1 MSTMTYDEAIETVG
15 FGPFQRKLMWVCG
28 LGWAADAMEVLLIA
42 FALPAIGEEWGLS
55 NTQKGLLGTAIFL
68 GMLVGAWGWGWV
80 SDRIGRK
87 AGFISTVAIDSIFGL
102 LSAFSPSFVWLVILR
117 TITGI
122 GVGGTLPV
130 DYSIFAEYLP
140 AQKRGRYLVLLESF
154 WALGT
159 IVTAGLAWLIVPR
172 LGWRWLLAISAV
184 PGLIIFVIRR
194 SIPESPRYLL
204 VSGRAGEAR
213 VVLEKVARENGTAL
227 PPGDLIAPPP
237 APRGRVADLWS
248 PSLARTTLL
257 LWIIWF
263 AISLGYYG
271 VFTWLPSYFRAK
283 GMELLPVYQNTFILA
298 LAQLPGYFSAAY
310 LVEKIGRRWTL
321 ALYMAASGL
330 FTYLFA
336 VAVSLSWVVGMA
348 IWMSF
353 FALGAWGALYAY
365 TPEAYP
371 TILRTTGMGAA
382 SGMTR
387 IAGAIA
393 PTLGAALMGVS
404 LVIPLTVYA
413 LSYIIG
419 GLAALGL
426 PLETGR
432 RPLQDTLPSTLADV
446 GVGRPAEN

>member
-1 MSTMTYDEAIETVG
+1 MNKISYDQAIDQIG
-15 FGPFQRKLMWVCG
+15 YGRFQRKLMWICG

-42 FALPAIGEEWGLS
+42 FALPAISQEWDLS
-55 NTQKGLLGTAIFL
+55 NSQKGLLGTAIFL
-68 GMLVGAWGWGWV
+68 GMLIGAWGWGWL

-87 AGFISTVAIDSIFGL
+87 TGFISTVAIDSVFGL
-102 LSAFSPSFVWLVILR
+102 LSAFSPSFAWLIILR

-140 AQKRGRYLVLLESF
+140 TKKRGQYLVLLESF

-159 IVTAGLAWLIVPR
+159 VFAAGLAWLIVPH
-172 LGWRWLLAISAV
+172 LGWRWLLGISAV
-184 PGLIIFVIRR
+184 PGLIIFFIRR
-194 SIPESPRYLL
+194 YVPESPRYLL
-204 VSGRAGEAR
+204 VSGQPEKAR
-213 VVLEKVARENGTAL
+213 SVLAQVARENGTQL
-227 PPGDLIAPPP
+227 PEGDLVVPQAGE
-237 APRGRVADLWS
+237 RGKVRDLLR
-248 PSLARTTLL
+248 PGMARTTLM
-257 LWIIWF
+257 LWVIWF

-271 VFTWLPSYFRAK
+271 VFTWLPSYFKLK
-283 GMELLPVYQNTFILA
+283 GMALLPVYQNTFLLA

-310 LVEKIGRRWTL
+310 LVERLGRRYTL
-321 ALYMAASGL
+321 AFYMIASGL

-336 VAVSLSWVVGMA
+336 IATAMPFVVGMA
-348 IWMSF
+348 VWMSF

-371 TILRTTGMGAA
+371 TTLRTTGMGAA

-393 PTLGAALMGVS
+393 PSLGAALMGAS
-404 LVIPLTVYA
+404 LAIPLTVYA
-413 LSYIIG
+413 LAFVLG

-426 PLETGR
+426 PLETR
-432 RPLQDTLPSTLADV
+432 HRPLQDTMDNIEHAQGQV
-446 GVGRPAEN
+446 